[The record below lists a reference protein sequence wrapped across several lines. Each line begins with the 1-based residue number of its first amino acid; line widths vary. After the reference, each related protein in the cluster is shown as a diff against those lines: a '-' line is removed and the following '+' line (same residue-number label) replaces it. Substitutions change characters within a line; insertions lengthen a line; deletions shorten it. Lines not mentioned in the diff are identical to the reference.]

1 MAFPK
6 TRITLVQRLATGGS
20 EDDWQVFFNDYWGPI
35 FRFCLRRG
43 AKSQDVAEEVT
54 SDVFQVLWEKRLLE
68 RWSSNRSAKLR
79 TLICSVAR
87 KLLSQRFRVKNQ
99 SSLQDDLE
107 ASKSEDDDIFYAAW
121 AEDIVQTCIPE
132 LAANYRSEGKGD
144 YVRVFYG
151 RVCEGLKIHEVASTL
166 GLAETKVDHHYR
178 HVRDQLEILL
188 KVKVRRHV
196 SQYCPDEEIEA
207 EFLLEWQQLG
217 DFLGGKGSIE
227 QAVADAYSQFDP
239 QDLALRRDR
248 SLTKTM
254 SRVTAIR
261 PASPEKSG

>member
-1 MAFPK
+1 
-6 TRITLVQRLATGGS
+6 
-20 EDDWQVFFNDYWGPI
+20 
-35 FRFCLRRG
+35 
-43 AKSQDVAEEVT
+43 
-54 SDVFQVLWEKRLLE
+54 
-68 RWSSNRSAKLR
+68 
-79 TLICSVAR
+79 LICSVAR
-87 KLLSQRFRVKNQ
+87 KLLSQRFRARKV
-99 SSLQDDLE
+99 SSLPDDAD
-107 ASKSEDDDIFYAAW
+107 ASDQEDEDIFYAAW

-132 LAANYRSEGKGD
+132 LAANYRREGKGD

-151 RVCEGLKIHEVASTL
+151 RVCEGLKIHEVALTL
-166 GLAETKVDHHYR
+166 GLAKTKVDHHYR

-196 SQYCPDEEIEA
+196 CLYCPDEEVEA
-207 EFLLEWQQLG
+207 EFALEWQQLG
-217 DFLGGKGSIE
+217 DFLGGKDNIE

-261 PASPEKSG
+261 PASPEKPG